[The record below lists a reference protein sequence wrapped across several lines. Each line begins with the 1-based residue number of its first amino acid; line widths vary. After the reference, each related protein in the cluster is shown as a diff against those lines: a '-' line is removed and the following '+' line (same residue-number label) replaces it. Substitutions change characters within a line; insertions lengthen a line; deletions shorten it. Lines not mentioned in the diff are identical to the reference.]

1 MRVALLRAVEH
12 AAAPESV
19 EKPGLWA
26 LARQSVAAWN
36 DDYASSM
43 GAALAYYT
51 LFSLSPLLL
60 LVITIAG
67 LAFGAEAARGAIVSQ
82 LGGLIGEE
90 GARAIQ
96 GLLKSADRPA
106 QSVLASIVSIA
117 TLAIGA
123 TSMFAELQ
131 SDFDRIWRAPATSAP
146 SGIRSLVHARILSLG
161 VIVSIGFLLLVSL
174 VVSAALSYLSGLL
187 GGAAAVLHAVELALS
202 IAVMSG
208 LFAVIFKVLP
218 SVHVRWGDVWL
229 GALVTAVLFSIGK
242 YAIGL
247 YIGKTALASSYGAA
261 GTLVVAIAW
270 VYYSA
275 QIFFFGAE
283 FTREFAAAGSA
294 GQRGAE
300 AANSDFAREDDAM
313 LERAR
318 GIVKGKDPVLMPQ
331 PRAR

>member
-146 SGIRSLVHARILSLG
+146 SGIRGLVHARILSLG

-174 VVSAALSYLSGLL
+174 VVSAGLAALGRWY
-187 GGAAAVLHAVELALS
+187 GAIFPGWVGTMEVVHQAVSLAF
-202 IAVMSG
+202 ITA
-208 LFAVIFKVLP
+208 LFALMYRILP
-218 SVHVRWGDVWL
+218 SVHVAWRDVWL
-229 GALVTAVLFSIGK
+229 GAFATAVLFTIGQFL
-242 YAIGL
+242 IGF
-247 YIGKTALASSYGAA
+247 YIGRAGVASSFGAA
-261 GTLVVAIAW
+261 GSIVALLVW
-270 VYYSA
+270 VFYSA
-275 QIFFFGAE
+275 QIFLLGAE
-283 FTREFAAAGSA
+283 FTWLYSHTHGSRSLMRFSGPHSDQGGTPATPAAST
-294 GQRGAE
+294 
-300 AANSDFAREDDAM
+300 
-313 LERAR
+313 RAR
-318 GIVKGKDPVLMPQ
+318 
-331 PRAR
+331 

>member
-1 MRVALLRAVEH
+1 MKGRLRLAVFQRALRGWIDDS
-12 AAAPESV
+12 AP
-19 EKPGLWA
+19 
-26 LARQSVAAWN
+26 
-36 DDYASSM
+36 SM
-43 GAALAYYT
+43 GAALAFYT
-51 LFSLSPLLL
+51 LFTLAPLLV
-60 LVITIAG
+60 LVIAVAG
-67 LAFGAEAARGAIVSQ
+67 LVIGHDAARQLLLEQVS
-82 LGGLIGEE
+82 
-90 GARAIQ
+90 
-96 GLLKSADRPA
+96 GLLGEGGSRAVA
-106 QSVLASIVSIA
+106 AVLDAAANPKGGAVATAVSIA
-117 TLAIGA
+117 TAAIGA
-123 TSMFAELQ
+123 TTVFAELR
-131 SDFDRIWRAPATSAP
+131 DDLDRIWRCNAAARPGVLAMV
-146 SGIRSLVHARILSLG
+146 RSRFLSFG
-161 VIVSIGFLLLVSL
+161 MVVAIGFLLLVSL

-208 LFAVIFKVLP
+208 LFALIFKVLP

-229 GALVTAVLFSIGK
+229 GAVVTAVLFSIGK

-275 QIFFFGAE
+275 QIFFYGAE

-294 GQRGAE
+294 GQRGLE

-331 PRAR
+331 PRGR